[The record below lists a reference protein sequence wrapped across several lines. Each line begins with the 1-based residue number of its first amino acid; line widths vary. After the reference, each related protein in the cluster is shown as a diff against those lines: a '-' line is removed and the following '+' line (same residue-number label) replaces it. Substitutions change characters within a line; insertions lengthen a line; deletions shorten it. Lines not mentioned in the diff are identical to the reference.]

1 MKVKE
6 VLLGLACNYLS
17 DNVINSRSN
26 SNSNSNSNN
35 NNNNN
40 SVMQSVSIA
49 YYAIILSHD

>member
-17 DNVINSRSN
+17 DNVINSR